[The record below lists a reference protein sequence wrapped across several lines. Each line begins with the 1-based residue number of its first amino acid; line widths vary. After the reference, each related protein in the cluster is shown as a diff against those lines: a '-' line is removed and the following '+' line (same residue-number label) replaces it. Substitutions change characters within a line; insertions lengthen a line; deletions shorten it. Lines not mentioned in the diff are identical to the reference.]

1 MKNHVNGLAYRDGKI
16 IAVPQGYIHDT
27 KEALDEYKKQYSDY
41 WNQVLGGFGDGEIE
55 FTETDFADADTKED
69 EMG

>member
-27 KEALDEYKKQYSDY
+27 KEALDDYKKNYSDY
-41 WNQVLGGFGDGEIE
+41 WNKVLREFGEGEIE
-55 FTETDFADADTKED
+55 FTETDFADANDED
-69 EMG
+69 MS